1 MMRYTIKLKGE
12 ESMSWV
18 TDIQKALDY
27 IEANLLKKLNSKEVA
42 KQANTSPY
50 HFQRTFA
57 ILTDMTL
64 GEYIRRRR
72 LTGAAIELGN
82 NDEKI
87 IDIALKYGYETPE
100 AFTKAFKKQHHISP
114 SEVKKYRGKLK
125 LYQPLKI
132 HVTLEGA
139 EPMNHTI
146 ISKESFQV
154 VGLRKNYSLEKDE
167 NLAEIPKLWNQVNQ
181 DGTCD
186 RLLSLNNGS
195 IKGVLGVCVDHINQ
209 REIDYW
215 IAVNHEG
222 HSTSFETITIPAS
235 TWAVFQVK
243 GEMPKAIQQ
252 TWKQIFSEW
261 FPTSGYRHAGT
272 AELEVYPEDG
282 SNRSDFYS
290 EIWIPVIKEL

>member
-1 MMRYTIKLKGE
+1 MMRYTIKAEGE
-12 ESMSWV
+12 ENMSWV

-27 IEANLLKKLNSKEVA
+27 IEANLLEKLHSEEVA
-42 KQANTSPY
+42 KQANTSPF

-72 LTGAAIELGN
+72 LTSAAIELGN
-82 NDEKI
+82 FDEKI

-114 SEVKKYRGKLK
+114 SEVKKYRGKLQ

-132 HVTLEGA
+132 HVTLEGV

-154 VGLRKNYSLEKDE
+154 VGIRKNYSLENDE
-167 NLAEIPKLWNQVNQ
+167 NLKEIPKFWNQVNQ
-181 DGTCD
+181 DGTCE

-195 IKGVLGVCVDHINQ
+195 IKGLLGVCVDYKKQ
-209 REIDYW
+209 QEIEYW
-215 IAVNHEG
+215 IAVNYDG
-222 HSTSFETITIPAS
+222 DSTNFETITIPAS
-235 TWAVFQVK
+235 TWAVFQVT
-243 GEMPKAIQQ
+243 GEMPQAMQH

-272 AELEVYPEDG
+272 VELEVYPEGD

-290 EIWIPVIKEL
+290 EIWVPVIKEL